1 MRRQTEKPDRDASA
15 GGATAESAPGGPA
28 EPSPVVES
36 SARRPARGIRR
47 LLQTNVVWTLGV
59 LFSMS
64 IIFGALRPEAFATP
78 FNIRTIFINASIP
91 LVLAVGMTFVII
103 TAGIDLSVGSIL
115 VFSGVVAAKV
125 MAARGGADAGWPAIA
140 LGALAGVAAGTG
152 WGAINGTLITKGRIP
167 PLSATRGTLGMALG
181 LAQVLTSGSDLNA
194 PRRLTDTIGNHLIA
208 GQIPVIAL
216 IAGGIAAIFGWVLAA
231 TRFGRHTYAVGSN
244 AEAARRVGINVD
256 RHLIRVYAL
265 SGMLAGA
272 AGVLNLAK
280 FNSTTIASHTE
291 DNLSAIAGAVL
302 GGASLFGGAGTIAGT
317 VVGVLIPVVVYDGL
331 IILGVQ
337 QFWLFV
343 AVGAVLVAAVFVDQ
357 LRRRVRE
364 RE

>member
-1 MRRQTEKPDRDASA
+1 MT
-15 GGATAESAPGGPA
+15 GPA
-28 EPSPVVES
+28 ETATAVEGEVVEK
-36 SARRPARGIRR
+36 PHPVRGRALRR
-47 LLQTNVVWTLGV
+47 LGKANAVWTLGV
-59 LFSMS
+59 LLAMAFV
-64 IIFGALRPEAFATP
+64 FGALRPEAFVTP

-91 LVLAVGMTFVII
+91 VVLAVGMTFVIV
-103 TAGIDLSVGSIL
+103 TAGIDLSVGSVL
-115 VFSGVVAAKV
+115 VFAGVIAAKV
-125 MAARGGADAGWPAIA
+125 MAARGGADASWLTIA
-140 LGALAGVAAGTG
+140 LGAAAGVAAGTA
-152 WGAINGTLITKGRIP
+152 WGTVNGVLITKGRVP
-167 PLSATRGTLGMALG
+167 PLIATLGTLGMSLG
-181 LAQVLTSGSDLNA
+181 LAQVLTNGSDLNA
-194 PRRLTDTIGNHLIA
+194 PRRLTDGVGNYLIA
-208 GQIPVIAL
+208 EQIPVIAL
-216 IAGGIAAIFGWVLAA
+216 IAGGVALVFGWVLAA

-244 AEAARRVGINVD
+244 AEAARRVGIRVD
-256 RHLIRVYAL
+256 RHLIKVYAL
-265 SGMLAGA
+265 SGLLAGV

-317 VVGVLIPVVVYDGL
+317 VVGVLIPVVVNDGL

-364 RE
+364 RD